1 MNKLFIRHYVPSP
14 DSGAKCVP
22 CAETS
27 ENLSR
32 AVDRMSPKLEGLN
45 IEPVIQTMEIPVVTE
60 NNGGKLNYLSFIG
73 PEVGVPEE
81 AAIEDILG
89 ASVSLEEWE
98 GCLLPEG
105 VPFKGRTLSFEG
117 KKYQGLPSEIL
128 TDALVRIVFSALSGC
143 SPDGCEACE
152 GCERF

>member
-1 MNKLFIRHYVPSP
+1 MNKLFIRHYVPSL
-14 DSGAKCVP
+14 DSGAVCAP

-27 ENLSR
+27 ENLFR
-32 AVDRMSPKLEGLN
+32 AVEQISPKLEGLD

-73 PEVGVPEE
+73 PEAGIPEE
-81 AAIEDILG
+81 APIEDILG
-89 ASVSLEEWE
+89 ASVSLEEGE
-98 GCLLPEG
+98 GCLLPDG
-105 VPFKGRTLSFEG
+105 VPFKGRTLAFEG
-117 KKYQGLPSEIL
+117 KKYQTVPSEIL